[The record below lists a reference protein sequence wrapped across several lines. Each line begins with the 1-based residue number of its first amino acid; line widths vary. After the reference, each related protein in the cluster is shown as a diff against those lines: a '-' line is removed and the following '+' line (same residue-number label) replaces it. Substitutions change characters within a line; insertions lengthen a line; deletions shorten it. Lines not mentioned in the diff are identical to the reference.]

1 MDDATQHNVNETR
14 ENNAHS
20 QLFRSRLFRQ
30 ESLQAHWEQRQD
42 QVFPPHLNP
51 RWTVGLWMLCGLA
64 FSVSALL
71 LSIEIPLYTP
81 VQVLETEN
89 IQSMESN
96 EAVTQSALSVG
107 LPVTALMVGQALF
120 QNGEEVAQIIEIT
133 VEDSART
140 RLVLDQT
147 IILDTPLFFIQD
159 QRALGA
165 YLPLLGTLY
174 E

>member
-1 MDDATQHNVNETR
+1 MGW
-14 ENNAHS
+14 
-20 QLFRSRLFRQ
+20 L
-30 ESLQAHWEQRQD
+30 
-42 QVFPPHLNP
+42 
-51 RWTVGLWMLCGLA
+51 
-64 FSVSALL
+64 SVSALL

-107 LPVTALMVGQALF
+107 LPATALMVRQALF